1 MPAAQDYPHWKSS
14 NHFPIAIAITID
26 KMTLGA
32 PQNHWLSLSIS
43 KQMLDDFGVPE
54 IGASESFAENPFD
67 KPFGWHSRFSDT
79 FPTSISITIS
89 PRYYYDIT

>member
-1 MPAAQDYPHWKSS
+1 
-14 NHFPIAIAITID
+14 
-26 KMTLGA
+26 MTLGA

-67 KPFGWHSRFSDT
+67 KAIWVA
-79 FPTSISITIS
+79 
-89 PRYYYDIT
+89 